1 MAAPAAT
8 MAGLAFQRE
17 ASMASY
23 HGPKAK
29 KQRRFGELLIP
40 RPKYQR
46 ILEKRAYPP
55 GEHGKEKQYRSSRR
69 SDYGIQ
75 LDEKQK
81 LSFVYNVRERQLR
94 RYYKQ
99 ADRMA
104 GATGDNLLG
113 LLERRLDN
121 LVYRAGFAATIWAA
135 RQIVGHGHILVNG
148 RRVDLPS
155 YLVNPGEEIS
165 LAPKMRKNAHVQQ
178 WMEQVASS
186 NLPYLRV
193 DKEAFA
199 ATLVQTPERLQIPVP
214 VDVQLVVEY
223 YNRLT

>member
-1 MAAPAAT
+1 
-8 MAGLAFQRE
+8 
-17 ASMASY
+17 MASY

-94 RYYKQ
+94 RYYKR

-104 GATGDNLLG
+104 GATGDNLLA

-121 LVYRAGFAATIWAA
+121 LVYRAGFAATVWAA

-148 RRVDLPS
+148 RRLDLPS
-155 YLVNPGEEIS
+155 YLVNPGEVIS
-165 LAPKMRKNAHVQQ
+165 LAPKMRANVHVQQ

-186 NLPYLRV
+186 NLPYLQV
-193 DKEAFA
+193 DKENYA
-199 ATLVQTPERLQIPVP
+199 ATLSAEPERLQIPVP

>member
-1 MAAPAAT
+1 
-8 MAGLAFQRE
+8 
-17 ASMASY
+17 MASY

-55 GEHGKEKQYRSSRR
+55 GEHGKEKQYRSGRR

-81 LSFVYNVRERQLR
+81 LAFVYNVRERQLR
-94 RYYKQ
+94 RYYRQ

-104 GATGDNLLG
+104 GATGDNLIS

-121 LVYRAGFAATIWAA
+121 LVYRAGFAATVWAA
-135 RQIVGHGHILVNG
+135 RQIVGHRHVLVNG
-148 RRVDLPS
+148 QRVDLPS
-155 YLVNPGEEIS
+155 YLVNPGDVIS
-165 LAPKMRKNAHVQQ
+165 LTPKMRNNVHVQQ

-186 NLPYLRV
+186 NLPYLQV
-193 DKEAFA
+193 DQEAYA
-199 ATLVQTPERLQIPVP
+199 ATLVTTPERLQIPVP

>member
-1 MAAPAAT
+1 
-8 MAGLAFQRE
+8 
-17 ASMASY
+17 MASY

-55 GEHGKEKQYRSSRR
+55 GEHGKEKQYRSGRR

-81 LSFVYNVRERQLR
+81 LAFVYNVRERQLR
-94 RYYKQ
+94 RYYRQ

-104 GATGDNLLG
+104 GATGDNLIS

-121 LVYRAGFAATIWAA
+121 LVYRAGFAATVWAA
-135 RQIVGHGHILVNG
+135 RQIVGHRHVLVNG
-148 RRVDLPS
+148 QRVDLPS
-155 YLVNPGEEIS
+155 YLVNPGDVIS
-165 LAPKMRKNAHVQQ
+165 LTPKMRNNVHVQQ

-186 NLPYLRV
+186 NLPYLQV
-193 DKEAFA
+193 DQAAYA
-199 ATLVQTPERLQIPVP
+199 ATLVTTPERLQIPVP

>member
-1 MAAPAAT
+1 
-8 MAGLAFQRE
+8 
-17 ASMASY
+17 MASY

-55 GEHGKEKQYRSSRR
+55 GEHGKDRQYRSNRR
-69 SDYGIQ
+69 SDYGVQ

-94 RYYKQ
+94 QYYKR

-121 LVYRAGFAATIWAA
+121 LVYRAGFAATVWAA
-135 RQIVGHGHILVNG
+135 RQIVGHRHVLVDG
-148 RRVDLPS
+148 KRVDLPS
-155 YLVNPGEEIS
+155 YLVNPGEVVS
-165 LAPKMRKNAHVQQ
+165 LTPKMRGNVHVQQ

-186 NLPYLRV
+186 NLPYLKV
-193 DKEAFA
+193 DKEAYT
-199 ATLVQTPERLQIPVP
+199 ATLVMTPERLQIPVP

>member
-1 MAAPAAT
+1 
-8 MAGLAFQRE
+8 
-17 ASMASY
+17 MASY

-55 GEHGKEKQYRSSRR
+55 GEHGKEKQYRSGRR

-81 LSFVYNVRERQLR
+81 LAFVYNVRERQLR
-94 RYYKQ
+94 RYYRQ

-104 GATGDNLLG
+104 GATGDNLIS

-121 LVYRAGFAATIWAA
+121 LVYRAGFAATVWAA
-135 RQIVGHGHILVNG
+135 RQIVGHRHVLVNG
-148 RRVDLPS
+148 QRVDLPS
-155 YLVNPGEEIS
+155 YLVNPGDVIS
-165 LAPKMRKNAHVQQ
+165 LTPKMRNNVHVQQ

-186 NLPYLRV
+186 NLPYLQV
-193 DKEAFA
+193 DQTAYA
-199 ATLVQTPERLQIPVP
+199 ATLVTTPERLQIPVP

>member
-1 MAAPAAT
+1 
-8 MAGLAFQRE
+8 
-17 ASMASY
+17 MASY

-55 GEHGKEKQYRSSRR
+55 GEHGKEKQYRSGRR

-81 LSFVYNVRERQLR
+81 LAFVYNVRERQLR
-94 RYYKQ
+94 RYYRQ

-104 GATGDNLLG
+104 GATGDNLIS

-121 LVYRAGFAATIWAA
+121 LVYRAGFAATVWAA
-135 RQIVGHGHILVNG
+135 RQIVGHRHVLVNG
-148 RRVDLPS
+148 QRVDLPS
-155 YLVNPGEEIS
+155 YLVNPGDVIS
-165 LAPKMRKNAHVQQ
+165 LTPKMQKNVHVQE

-186 NLPYLRV
+186 NLPYLQV
-193 DKEAFA
+193 DKDAYA
-199 ATLVQTPERLQIPVP
+199 ATLVTTPERLQIPVP

>member
-1 MAAPAAT
+1 
-8 MAGLAFQRE
+8 
-17 ASMASY
+17 MASY

-55 GEHGKEKQYRSSRR
+55 GEHGKEKQYRSGRR

-81 LSFVYNVRERQLR
+81 LAFVYNVRERQLR

-104 GATGDNLLG
+104 GATGDNLIS

-121 LVYRAGFAATIWAA
+121 LVYRAGFAATVWAA
-135 RQIVGHGHILVNG
+135 RQIVGHRHILIDG
-148 RRVDLPS
+148 QRVDLPS
-155 YLVNPGEEIS
+155 YLVNPGEVIS
-165 LAPKMRKNAHVQQ
+165 LTPKMRNNVHVQQ

-186 NLPYLRV
+186 NLPYLQV
-193 DKEAFA
+193 DRDAHS
-199 ATLVQTPERLQIPVP
+199 ATLLMTPERLQIPVP